1 MAEKNTKLADDLR
14 AWKGDVPLWQVAQ
27 AIGFNLRSL
36 EGILQG
42 RPTKQERALRLI
54 METVRVDGSAV
65 EMMGD
70 DKHVVRVFGDLARRV
85 DENTKAIEA
94 LREDVERIAAHAVL

>member
-14 AWKGDVPLWQVAQ
+14 TWKGDVPLWQVAH

-42 RPTKQERALRLI
+42 RPTKHERALRLI
-54 METVRVDGSAV
+54 METTKLDGSAV
-65 EMMGD
+65 EMVNA
-70 DKHVVRVFGDLARRV
+70 DKHTVRVFNDMARRV

-94 LREDVERIAAHAVL
+94 LRDDVERIAAHVVI